1 METNSGSG
9 YPMWMKTKVLL
20 SVCGVILLGGL
31 LLSWPATGQPANAPK
46 PMVEMPIGLECVVTV
61 EMQPWMGATMVKPD
75 PISGF
80 RADNTLRGKIVHLGA
95 DWVVLKDGTYENWI
109 SRDKVLS
116 VRVSR

>member
-1 METNSGSG
+1 
-9 YPMWMKTKVLL
+9 MKAKVLL
-20 SVCGVILLGGL
+20 PVFGIVGMGAFLYPWSAV
-31 LLSWPATGQPANAPK
+31 GQPTVAPK
-46 PMVEMPIGLECVVTV
+46 VPVEIPTGGDCVVTV
-61 EMQPWMGATMVKPD
+61 EMQAWQNGAATKPD

-80 RADNTLRGKIVHLGA
+80 HPDYTLRGKIIHWGD

>member
-1 METNSGSG
+1 
-9 YPMWMKTKVLL
+9 MKTRF
-20 SVCGVILLGGL
+20 LLGLAGAVALGGFL
-31 LLSWPATGQPANAPK
+31 LTWPAIGQPATPPAPK
-46 PMVEMPIGLECVVTV
+46 TSVEIPVGSECVVTV
-61 EMQPWMGATMVKPD
+61 EMQTWMSITPVKPD

-80 RADNTLRGKIVHLGA
+80 HPDYTLRGKVVHWGP